1 MFRVKATPTIH
12 CKERRVLNLKLNQ
25 QTTRFNHDLNKTLK
39 QAFFSTEVL
48 ETLTLKTAV
57 VAAELILKHA
67 LLSECQCEI
76 SE

>member
-1 MFRVKATPTIH
+1 M
-12 CKERRVLNLKLNQ
+12 
-25 QTTRFNHDLNKTLK
+25 TLTK
-39 QAFFSTEVL
+39 RSNRHFSTEVL